1 MKITKEIIQRIE
13 GEATLELE
21 WKKDKIDF
29 ARVKFLN
36 YRAIETILQKRPLL
50 DSLMITPR
58 ICGICSHSHVI
69 ASVKAIEDLYKNA
82 GIEMKITPKARKIR
96 ELALSA
102 EKIQNHIK
110 WFYFTILPELFKLN
124 GEKFA
129 QSEPFR
135 DKEWFEAQK
144 AIKNIIKVSS
154 VFCGQWPHGSFVMP
168 GGVTCDPLKS
178 DIVDAKAYL
187 EEVKEFLECYLFNS
201 TLEEFLD
208 LQSVIDIMDTNST
221 LDKAIYYMK
230 ESGFNRIGQSYDKFL
245 VLGGKRAKKSIKTT
259 VYNADIKYVTES
271 LEGTFFKSKE
281 RGFTYSKSALYK
293 GNYYETGPLARAIIS
308 KDGFIKD
315 CHRRCKDSVLTRIL
329 SRVREIAKLTLEV
342 EDILNTLDIS
352 QKSMN
357 SPKFIPKNITSFGKS
372 ATEAARGSLIHDIS
386 VKNGYIEKYDII
398 TPTVWNLGNGTKE
411 NPSTI
416 QKAIIGLDSIEK
428 ADFVFKSFDI
438 CSVCTTH

>member
-21 WKKDKIDF
+21 WKEDKIDF

-36 YRAIETILQKRPLL
+36 YRAIEAILQKRPLL

-69 ASVKAIEDLYKNA
+69 TSVMAIEDVYTNA
-82 GIEMKITPKARKIR
+82 GVEIQITPKAQKIR
-96 ELALSA
+96 DLALNV

-110 WFYFTILPELFKLN
+110 WFYFLILPELFKLN

-144 AIKNIIKVSS
+144 AIRNIIKVGSI
-154 VFCGQWPHGSFVMP
+154 FCGQWPHGSFVMP

-178 DIVDAKAYL
+178 DVVDAKSYL
-187 EEVKEFLECYLFNS
+187 EDVKEFLESYLFNS
-201 TLEEFLD
+201 TLDEFLD

-221 LDKAIYYMK
+221 IDKAVYYMK
-230 ESGFNRIGQSYDKFL
+230 ESGFNQIGQSYDKFL
-245 VLGGKRAKKSIKTT
+245 VLGGKRSRKSIKTT
-259 VYNADIKYVTES
+259 VYNADVKYVSES
-271 LEGTFFKSKE
+271 LEGTFFESKE
-281 RGFTYSKSALYK
+281 SGFTYSKSALYK

-308 KDGFIKD
+308 KDKFIKD
-315 CHRRCKDSVLTRIL
+315 CHRRCKDSSLTRVL
-329 SRVREIAKLTLEV
+329 SRVREIAKLMNDTEEILES
-342 EDILNTLDIS
+342 LDIS

-357 SPKFIPKNITSFGKS
+357 TPKFLPKNITSFGKGV
-372 ATEAARGSLIHDIS
+372 TEAARGSLIHDIS
-386 VKNGYIEKYDII
+386 VKNGLIESYDII

-416 QKAIIGLDSIEK
+416 QKAIIGLNSVEE
-428 ADFVFKSFDI
+428 ADFVFKSFDV